1 MKFILIF
8 FILIFLNNCNKP
20 KTVLIC
26 GDHICIN
33 KAEARQYFED
43 NLSIEVKIIDKESKK
58 NNEIDLVELNLRNID
73 NNKKEIKIFS
83 KRKTSKNIKVLTKN
97 EKEII
102 KKKLKNKNKSQKVKR
117 DIKKVELKSQI
128 NKNIKNNFNKKIK
141 NLDICKDLENCDIDK
156 ISDFLIKEAKKK
168 SFPDITIRKE

>member
-102 KKKLKNKNKSQKVKR
+102 KKK
-117 DIKKVELKSQI
+117 
-128 NKNIKNNFNKKIK
+128 

>member
-1 MKFILIF
+1 MKYILIF

-33 KAEARQYFED
+33 KAEAKQYFED
-43 NLSIEVKIIDKESKK
+43 NLSLEVKVIDKKSEN
-58 NNEIDLVELNLRNID
+58 NNEIDLVELNLRNIA

-83 KRKTSKNIKVLTKN
+83 KKITSKNIKVLNKN

-102 KKKLKNKNKSQKVKR
+102 KKKLRNKNKSQKINKN
-117 DIKKVELKSQI
+117 IKKVELKSKI
-128 NKNIKNNFNKKIK
+128 NKDVKNNVNKKIK
-141 NLDICKDLENCDIDK
+141 KLDICKELENCDIDE
-156 ISDFLIKEAKKK
+156 ISEFLIKEAKKK

>member
-33 KAEARQYFED
+33 KAEAKQYFED

-141 NLDICKDLENCDIDK
+141 NLDICKDSENCDIDK